1 MTTGV
6 AAPRAAA
13 SGRLAGYRAA
23 RARFPPRPVQQDWP
37 ATRQAREQVLGQVAT
52 AAAGNAAGQQIV
64 AGIEAL
70 LDWLEDQKGGS
81 WQERWLAGG
90 AEALGARWVQ
100 LPAQWLHQRAGHL
113 DRRVRM
119 LPRALAAV
127 VCGDIVRPS
136 LSWLVTAGCDTE
148 LARAMAAFRDPQGF
162 AELAELCDHGS
173 GGPVPK
179 TARTHTLRRAAV
191 IVAAKGGMLAGIE
204 VGDLLEL
211 LDTEAEVLGTVR
223 ADAAACYR
231 LLRQRGIFGPAAPLR
246 LRELRTAGQRT
257 PEEMIDR
264 HNLACLPIRDLLIDY
279 LRERQPAIDYASLE
293 QLARRLGVFWADLE
307 AHHPGIDSLHLS
319 AEVAAGWKQRLRTKP
334 KTVTTPGGGKTVI
347 ETERICYREFLTP
360 VRAFYLDLAQWAVE
374 DPARWARW
382 VAPCPVGPAETIQ
395 GKVARHRKSRM
406 DARTRERLPVL
417 PVLVR
422 GAAQQHAD
430 AAALL
435 HAARQASPAETIT
448 AAGQTLAR
456 AATRGASTT
465 VWAEDL
471 ATGKRRNLTI
481 EEDRA
486 FWAWAAI
493 EVLRAT
499 GIRIE
504 ELTELSHHSLVQY
517 RLPASGELVP
527 LLQIAPSKTDAERLL
542 VISPELADVLS
553 TIISRIRGTGP
564 AVPLVAVYDDHERVW
579 LPPAPV
585 LFQRRV
591 GSENR
596 PIPAHTIRKLL
607 AATLART
614 GLTGPSGQ
622 PLHYTPHDFRR
633 MFLTDAILNGLP
645 PHIAQVIAGH
655 RDINVT
661 LGYKAAYPHEAIQAH
676 LAFLARRRALR
687 PTEEYRTPT
696 DAEWQEFLGHFE
708 RRKVATGL
716 CGRAFGTPCIHEHS
730 CLRCALH
737 WPDPAQRP
745 RITQIRDNLIARIA
759 EAEREGWPGE
769 TEGLKISLAG
779 AEDKLAQIDR
789 RTHRTIDLG
798 MPATAR
804 KP

>member
-1 MTTGV
+1 MTAGV

-13 SGRLAGYRAA
+13 AVRLAGYRAA
-23 RARFPPRPVQQDWP
+23 RSRFPPRPAAAAWP
-37 ATRQAREQVLGQVAT
+37 ATTHGREQVLGQL
-52 AAAGNAAGQQIV
+52 AGDAAGQRRI

-70 LDWLEDQKGGS
+70 LDWLEDQEGGS
-81 WQERWLAGG
+81 WQERWLASG
-90 AEALGARWVQ
+90 AEALGVAWLQ
-100 LPAQWLHQRAGHL
+100 LPAQWLHQRAGHP
-113 DRRVRM
+113 DRRASI
-119 LPRALAAV
+119 LPRALVTAI
-127 VCGDIVRPS
+127 CGDIVRPS
-136 LSWLVTAGCDTE
+136 LGWLVAARYDTG
-148 LARAMAAFRDPQGF
+148 LARVMAAYRDPAGF
-162 AELAELCDHGS
+162 ARLAGLGNHA
-173 GGPVPK
+173 GGVPK
-179 TARTHTLRRAAV
+179 TARSYTLRRAAV
-191 IVAAKGGMLAGIE
+191 ILAAKGGLLASIQI
-204 VGDLLEL
+204 GDVLEL
-211 LDTEAEVLGTVR
+211 LDTEAEVLGAAR

-231 LLRQRGIFGPAAPLR
+231 LLRQLGNFGPAAPMR

-264 HNLACLPIRDLLIDY
+264 HNLACRPIRDLLVDY
-279 LRERQPAIDYASLE
+279 LKERQPAIDYASLE
-293 QLARRLGVFWADLE
+293 QLARRLGMFWADLE

-319 AEVAAGWKQRLRTKP
+319 AEAAGAWKRRMRTKP
-334 KTVTTPGGGKTVI
+334 ATITLPGGSTTVI
-347 ETERICYREFLTP
+347 ETERICHREFLTP

-374 DPARWARW
+374 DPGRWARW
-382 VAPCPVGPAETIQ
+382 AAPCPVGPAETIQ

-422 GAAQQHAD
+422 CAAQQHAD

-435 HAARQASPAETIT
+435 HAACTASPGDIIT
-448 AAGQTLAR
+448 ATGQTLAR
-456 AATRGASTT
+456 AATRGAASI
-465 VWAEDL
+465 WAEDL
-471 ATGKRRNLTI
+471 ATGTRRNLTL

-499 GIRIE
+499 GVRIE

-517 RLPASGELVP
+517 RLPTTGELVP
-527 LLQIAPSKTDAERLL
+527 LLQITPSKTDAERLL

-553 TIISRIRGTGP
+553 TIIRRIRGTGP
-564 AVPLVAVYDDHERVW
+564 AVPLVAVYDDHERLW

-585 LFQRRV
+585 LFQRRM

-607 AATLART
+607 AATLTRT
-614 GLTGPSGQ
+614 GLTGPSGE
-622 PLHYTPHDFRR
+622 PLHCTPHDFRR

-737 WPDPAQRP
+737 WPDPAQRT
-745 RITQIRDNLIARIA
+745 RIAEIRDNLIARIA
-759 EAEREGWPGE
+759 EAEQEGWLGE
-769 TEGLKISLAG
+769 TEGLKTSLAG

-789 RTHRTIDLG
+789 HPHHTTDLG
-798 MPATAR
+798 IPTTR